1 MAERAVYG
9 IECEHHGKHINTD
22 YSIVEILDDEFSPV
36 EIGRE
41 GKIVTTALHSFSMP
55 FIRYQTSDITALL
68 PDNCPCGRGFPIMKN
83 IAVRDLEI
91 LTSTDGRF
99 IIPAIISGIY
109 DNLTGISELQFVQ
122 ENRGLIVMNLV
133 KSPTYAD
140 SDSQK
145 ILTETKR
152 IFGSDMQIELNFVEH
167 IPRTAG
173 GKYRWMV
180 SKIPFQF

>member
-1 MAERAVYG
+1 
-9 IECEHHGKHINTD
+9 
-22 YSIVEILDDEFSPV
+22 VEILDNEFSAV
-36 EIGRE
+36 EIGQAGR
-41 GKIVTTALHSFSMP
+41 IVTTALHSFSMP

-68 PDNCPCGRGFPIMKN
+68 PDNCSCGRGFPLMKN
-83 IAVRDLEI
+83 IAVRDVEI
-91 LTSTDGRF
+91 LTSTDGRY

-133 KSPTYAD
+133 KSPTYVD
-140 SDSQK
+140 GDSQK

-152 IFGSDMQIELNFVEH
+152 IFGSDMQIELNFVDH

-180 SKIPFQF
+180 SKVPFQF